1 MTEEVEKKIDG
12 LEVTNEDEE
21 DDVNPWDVR
30 AKDEKGID
38 YDKLI
43 SKWHKISNFEW
54 PSPFNS
60 KLSERFGSSKIDQPL
75 LDRIEKATGKPV
87 HHLLRRGVFFSHRDM
102 HTILND
108 VEKVHIARLNTNI
121 NDKLKM
127 LLV

>member
-1 MTEEVEKKIDG
+1 MCHCNRRLLYSD
-12 LEVTNEDEE
+12 
-21 DDVNPWDVR
+21 
-30 AKDEKGID
+30 
-38 YDKLI
+38 
-43 SKWHKISNFEW
+43 
-54 PSPFNS
+54 
-60 KLSERFGSSKIDQPL
+60 LSERFGSSKIDQAL

>member
-43 SKWHKISNFEW
+43 SRLHKISNFES
-54 PSPFNS
+54 PSPFTQNFQS
-60 KLSERFGSSKIDQPL
+60 GSGAPRSSRL
-75 LDRIEKATGKPV
+75 CSTE
-87 HHLLRRGVFFSHRDM
+87 LRRQPGSPFTIFLDEGCSSH
-102 HTILND
+102 TGIC
-108 VEKVHIARLNTNI
+108 IPSSTT
-121 NDKLKM
+121 
-127 LLV
+127 

>member
-43 SKWHKISNFEW
+43 SKLQKISNCEW

-60 KLSERFGSSKIDQPL
+60 KLSERFGSSKIDQAL

-108 VEKVHIARLNTNI
+108 VEKVDMHL
-121 NDKLKM
+121 
-127 LLV
+127 